1 MNRLKILKVTF
12 EILPIIQSTICI
24 IHMVL
29 WFSLDIDLRILSI
42 IGGSSLITIL
52 SLWAASWC
60 FRFCFYQKVF
70 LYYLTAIQLIN
81 IIDEYY
87 TLPIDNYNYYLISY
101 ITFGIT
107 IIMYAILKFKENKRI
122 HE

>member
-24 IHMVL
+24 IHMIL

-87 TLPIDNYNYYLISY
+87 TLPISNYNYCLISY

-107 IIMYAILKFKENKRI
+107 IIIYAILKFKENKRI

>member
-1 MNRLKILKVTF
+1 MNRLKILKVVF
-12 EILPIIQSTICI
+12 EILPFILSVIGILHSIYY
-24 IHMVL
+24 
-29 WFSLDIDLRILSI
+29 FNFEESGRIFSI

-107 IIMYAILKFKENKRI
+107 IIMYAVLKFKENKRI

>member
-42 IGGSSLITIL
+42 IGGSSLVTIL

-87 TLPIDNYNYYLISY
+87 TLPISNYNYCLISY

-107 IIMYAILKFKENKRI
+107 IIMYAVLKFKENKRI

>member
-52 SLWAASWC
+52 SLWTAS
-60 FRFCFYQKVF
+60 
-70 LYYLTAIQLIN
+70 
-81 IIDEYY
+81 
-87 TLPIDNYNYYLISY
+87 
-101 ITFGIT
+101 
-107 IIMYAILKFKENKRI
+107 
-122 HE
+122 

>member
-87 TLPIDNYNYYLISY
+87 TLPISNYNYCLISY